1 MGVYKNT
8 TYFSDEVDD
17 FLPIDFIRKS
27 SNTINLVTKK
37 IWYNVEKKSNR
48 VEVGTFDAIRF
59 DFDAIRFD
67 FGAIRFA
74 AKALRFP
81 FVGPRLQRDH
91 RRNLREGFAFQF
103 GAIRFASEG
112 VAKSV
117 IRIVLTPISLPIINS
132 EKRFF
137 LSVLFLILKFF
148 LRNPYTRWAMICSRS
163 PGSMSITG
171 ISIIV

>member
-48 VEVGTFDAIRF
+48 VEVDT
-59 DFDAIRFD
+59 FDAIRFD
-67 FGAIRFA
+67 FGAIRF
-74 AKALRFP
+74 R
-81 FVGPRLQRDH
+81 
-91 RRNLREGFAFQF
+91 F

-117 IRIVLTPISLPIINS
+117 IRIVQTPISLPIINS

-137 LSVLFLILKFF
+137 LPVLFLILRFF
-148 LRNPYTRWAMICSRS
+148 LRNPYTRWAIICSRS